1 MKILFY
7 CQWPD
12 KKAWLKYLKLKFK
25 KHKIYTVED
34 KFNYEDIEI
43 AIIWKL
49 PNTIYSNLINLKIV
63 FSLGAGVDHILSL
76 KSYNNTP
83 IVRIKDVNMAKRM
96 SNYAHS
102 QILNYQLKLNL
113 YNKAQRKKKWLEEQS
128 TPHNNQITIGILGV
142 GYLGK
147 YLGRYLKRLDY
158 QVIGYKASPVNKK
171 IAFFIYTKRKI
182 NNFIKESDI
191 IVSLLPGTKETE
203 NFIDKK
209 FLKKMKKK
217 SLLINIGRGSSLN
230 EEDIIEHLTQNKN
243 FYASLDVFK
252 NEPLKRNHKLWNNP
266 NVIITPHVAATS
278 DIESSVDYIYQRF
291 LNFIE
296 KDKFVS
302 DVNLKKGY

>member
-1 MKILFY
+1 M
-7 CQWPD
+7 
-12 KKAWLKYLKLKFK
+12 
-25 KHKIYTVED
+25 V
-34 KFNYEDIEI
+34 
-43 AIIWKL
+43 
-49 PNTIYSNLINLKIV
+49 INL
-63 FSLGAGVDHILSL
+63 
-76 KSYNNTP
+76 
-83 IVRIKDVNMAKRM
+83 
-96 SNYAHS
+96 
-102 QILNYQLKLNL
+102 LNYQLKLNL

-128 TPHNNQITIGILGV
+128 TPHNNQIKIGILGV

-171 IAFFIYTKRKI
+171 ITFFIYTKSKI